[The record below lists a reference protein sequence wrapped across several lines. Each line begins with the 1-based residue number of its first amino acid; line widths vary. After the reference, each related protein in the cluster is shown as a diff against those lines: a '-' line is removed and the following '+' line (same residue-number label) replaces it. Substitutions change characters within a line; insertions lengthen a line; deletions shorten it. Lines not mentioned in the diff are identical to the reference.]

1 MKTSEFL
8 KNIENYSLQIIS
20 QKADE
25 RIEGVLQKRIAAL
38 ESIKEV
44 SQHNYLKSIFSM
56 IAGIAVLI
64 LALNLS
70 ISKEQMF
77 KSGIN
82 TGVNSNSLNFVMTTN
97 DNAGFNQVGRNKQK
111 VPVFLGEPTY
121 CERVS
126 RNYWSMA
133 YN

>member
-1 MKTSEFL
+1 MKTSELL

-25 RIEGVLQKRIAAL
+25 RIEGVLQKRVVAL

-44 SQHNYLKSIFSM
+44 PQHNYLKSIFSM

-70 ISKEQMF
+70 ISKEQML
-77 KSGIN
+77 KNGIT

-97 DNAGFNQVGRNKQK
+97 NNAGFSYVGRNKQK
-111 VPVFLGEPTY
+111 VPAFFGELMR

-133 YN
+133 FN

>member
-25 RIEGVLQKRIAAL
+25 RIEGVLQKRVAAL

-44 SQHNYLKSIFSM
+44 PQHNYLKSIFSM

-64 LALNLS
+64 LTLNLS

-77 KSGIN
+77 KNGRN
-82 TGVNSNSLNFVMTTN
+82 TGVNSNSLNFVMMTN
-97 DNAGFNQVGRNKQK
+97 GNAGFNQVGRNIQK
-111 VPVFLGEPTY
+111 VPVFLEKSTY
-121 CERVS
+121 CERVL
-126 RNYWSMA
+126 RNYWSAA